1 VLDERQA
8 AGGQNCSRSSRSTD
22 RNKKLDARNVLNNSC
37 RMATLTPRPG
47 LRERKAAELKIR
59 LVDLLTEELRE
70 KGFHEVSVEDLS
82 DKALISK
89 VTFYRYFPTKDA
101 LLWFH
106 DSVWTYRVKAECLL
120 KGLEGVEALRFL
132 FRDMARELDRNVN
145 LFAYF
150 FGISSLLI
158 EGEERVELTDAEKLV
173 LHPDGSTL
181 GLEINYSLGHFFR
194 THVERA
200 RRRGRSAPT
209 SRRDPGPPLRRPL
222 QRLHPGGAPD
232 RPETRERSS
241 LSTSRPSSA
250 SSHPEPTMA

>member
-1 VLDERQA
+1 
-8 AGGQNCSRSSRSTD
+8 
-22 RNKKLDARNVLNNSC
+22 
-37 RMATLTPRPG
+37 MATLTPRPG

-82 DKALISK
+82 DQALISK

-106 DSVWTYRVKAECLL
+106 DSVWTYRVKAECML

-132 FRDMARELDRNVN
+132 FREMARELDRNVN
-145 LFAYF
+145 LFAYMA
-150 FGISSLLI
+150 GISSYLI
-158 EGEERVELTDAEKLV
+158 EGAERVELTDAEKLV

-181 GLEINYSLGHFFR
+181 ELEINYSLGHFFR

-200 RRRGRSAPT
+200 RQAGE
-209 SRRDPGPPLRRPL
+209 LRTDLPAENQALLFGALFSGSTLVGLRT
-222 QRLHPGGAPD
+222 APD
-232 RPETRERSS
+232 RPGEVFLVNFEALLGLLT
-241 LSTSRPSSA
+241 PGA
-250 SSHPEPTMA
+250 GHG

>member
-1 VLDERQA
+1 
-8 AGGQNCSRSSRSTD
+8 
-22 RNKKLDARNVLNNSC
+22 
-37 RMATLTPRPG
+37 MATLTPRPG

-120 KGLEGVEALRFL
+120 TGLEGVEALRFL
-132 FRDMARELDRNVN
+132 FREMARELDRNVN
-145 LFAYF
+145 LFAYL
-150 FGISSLLI
+150 FGISSYLL
-158 EGEERVELTDAEKLV
+158 EGKERVELTDAEKLV

-181 GLEINYSLGHFFR
+181 ELEINYSTGHFFR

-200 RRRGRSAPT
+200 REAGELRTDLPAETQALLFGALFSGSTMVGLRTAPEN
-209 SRRDPGPPLRRPL
+209 PGEVFSVNFEALVGL
-222 QRLHPGGAPD
+222 LAPGAGNG
-232 RPETRERSS
+232 
-241 LSTSRPSSA
+241 
-250 SSHPEPTMA
+250 

>member
-1 VLDERQA
+1 
-8 AGGQNCSRSSRSTD
+8 
-22 RNKKLDARNVLNNSC
+22 
-37 RMATLTPRPG
+37 MATPTPRPG

-59 LVDLLTEELRE
+59 LVDLLTLELRDR
-70 KGFHEVSVEDLS
+70 GFHEVSVEDLS

-120 KGLEGVEALRFL
+120 KGLEGVEALRFV
-132 FRDMARELDRNVN
+132 FRDMAGELDRNPN

-158 EGEERVELTDAEKLV
+158 EGKERVELTDAEKLV
-173 LHPDGSTL
+173 LYPDGSTL
-181 GLEINYSLGHFFR
+181 GFEINYSVGHFFR

-200 RRRGRSAPT
+200 RQAGEMRTDLPAETQALLFGALFNGSTLVGLRT
-209 SRRDPGPPLRRPL
+209 SPERPGEVFLVTFEAL
-222 QRLHPGGAPD
+222 LGLVAPGGAGNG
-232 RPETRERSS
+232 
-241 LSTSRPSSA
+241 
-250 SSHPEPTMA
+250 